1 VRPPRWPFEPCRRA
15 DEQESG
21 CGHKMPFES
30 HPTLVSIQSSPYFG
44 SRGNGDEGTDGFG
57 IGGRV
62 LDRSGGTGRGAARI
76 GSSFMTWFLAVR
88 TCPLFRISA
97 GPRWLATAEKARPGT
112 TAPRLASYMT
122 EDRMAT
128 GDVHVSYRDAED
140 KWAVPHRGERRT
152 QGGGVCAH

>member
-62 LDRSGGTGRGAARI
+62 LDRSGGTGRGAA
-76 GSSFMTWFLAVR
+76 
-88 TCPLFRISA
+88 
-97 GPRWLATAEKARPGT
+97 
-112 TAPRLASYMT
+112 
-122 EDRMAT
+122 EDRLELHDLVSRSE
-128 GDVHVSYRDAED
+128 DVSALSDLGWPALVSHGRE
-140 KWAVPHRGERRT
+140 G
-152 QGGGVCAH
+152 